1 MHPED
6 NDLAYL
12 YATIITDG
20 KDEYSQEITV
30 QRVVYGERAVTYL
43 NSLLIIVGHT
53 NAKGDLVCLIYYIID
68 NFY

>member
-20 KDEYSQEITV
+20 KDDYSQEITV
-30 QRVVYGERAVTYL
+30 QRVVYGERAVKYL
-43 NSLLIIVGHT
+43 NSLLILIDHT
-53 NAKGDLVCLIYYIID
+53 NFQGY
-68 NFY
+68 

>member
-20 KDEYSQEITV
+20 KDDYSQEITV
-30 QRVVYGERAVTYL
+30 QRVVYGERAVKYL
-43 NSLLIIVGHT
+43 NSLLILIGHT
-53 NAKGDLVCLIYYIID
+53 NFQGY
-68 NFY
+68 

>member
-20 KDEYSQEITV
+20 KDDYSQEITV
-30 QRVVYGERAVTYL
+30 QRVVYGERAVKYL
-43 NSLLIIVGHT
+43 NSLLILIGHT
-53 NAKGDLVCLIYYIID
+53 NFQEY
-68 NFY
+68 

>member
-20 KDEYSQEITV
+20 KDDYSQEITV
-30 QRVVYGERAVTYL
+30 QRVVYGERAVKYL
-43 NSLLIIVGHT
+43 NSLLILIGHT
-53 NAKGDLVCLIYYIID
+53 NE
-68 NFY
+68 N